1 MIADCHFIFLHPV
14 LFFTFR
20 TFLESNLMKH
30 QTKPRRGFTLVE
42 LLVVIAII
50 GILIGM
56 LLPAVQAVREAARRT
71 TCLNNLKQISLAA
84 LNFESGNMRLPSAG
98 KGTTSANPPV
108 VGLYDANSNLVGTDT
123 VQAQSMHTQILAFI
137 EQGAV
142 QNLFT
147 DPSAAYTATENSAG
161 AESRIDAFICPTV
174 GGVRGGTE
182 RDQPGGFG
190 YTDYA
195 PIILVDSTI
204 TESGN
209 FLQGTFNGQGGRRIG
224 SVSDG
229 TSNTIGIAESTGR
242 HESYAIPG
250 ASSANNTMCLAEAA
264 GGEGAMWRWAD
275 PENAFIASDRIN
287 TLASSRNF
295 VNDWGGTN
303 AGPNGETFSF
313 HTGGA
318 NVAYVDGST
327 HFVPDSI
334 ATEVYAATCSR
345 SGGEVN
351 VIPQ

>member
-1 MIADCHFIFLHPV
+1 
-14 LFFTFR
+14 
-20 TFLESNLMKH
+20 MKH

-137 EQGAV
+137 EQGTV
-142 QNLFT
+142 QDLFA
-147 DPSAAYTATENSAG
+147 DQSAAYTDTANVAG

-195 PIILVDSTI
+195 PIILVDATI

-242 HESYAIPG
+242 HQSYAIPG
-250 ASSANNTMCLAEAA
+250 ANSANNTMCLAEAA
-264 GGEGAMWRWAD
+264 GGVGAMWRWAD

-287 TLASSRNF
+287 TLASTRDF
-295 VNDWGGTN
+295 VNEWGGTN

>member
-287 TLASSRNF
+287 TLASTRDF
-295 VNDWGGTN
+295 VNEWGGTN

>member
-1 MIADCHFIFLHPV
+1 
-14 LFFTFR
+14 
-20 TFLESNLMKH
+20 MKH

-195 PIILVDSTI
+195 PIILVDATI

-242 HESYAIPG
+242 HESYAIPLTG
-250 ASSANNTMCLAEAA
+250 SPNFQSDALAEAA

-287 TLASSRNF
+287 TEASTRDF
-295 VNDWGGTN
+295 VADWGGTN